1 MEERLMPEL
10 RFPEFSG
17 EWEQR
22 NLGEIVEYR
31 NGNANEKNVVADGKY
46 NLITLNSIDIDGNLK
61 QEHSRVDEADWL
73 LEKHD
78 MVMVL
83 SDIATGDFL
92 GLTDLI
98 PEDNRYVLNQRMG
111 LLRLKTEDN
120 PTYIRTDINYNQRYF
135 KSRGQGSSQQNLRK
149 TDILNYR
156 ISLPTLLEQQ
166 KISDF
171 ILSIDEKLELHR
183 KRIEVLKEYKKGMLQ
198 GIFNRKIRFQDD
210 DGEDY
215 PEWEEK
221 KFKSTLSKIIDNRG
235 KTPPTQEEGIPL
247 LEVNSLGDS
256 KPRYSEVKKYVS
268 QETYDNWFRDHIEQG
283 DLLFS
288 TVGRTGAV
296 SIQDDE
302 YAAIAQNIVG
312 FRFENHNPM
321 FMYYMLS
328 NFDNWKKI
336 KRIEMGAVQPSV
348 KVTQMILLKFDI
360 PSLPEQNKIAKFLSI
375 LDKRMKLEE
384 EKLADLKRLKKGLI
398 QKMFI

>member
-1 MEERLMPEL
+1 
-10 RFPEFSG
+10 
-17 EWEQR
+17 
-22 NLGEIVEYR
+22 
-31 NGNANEKNVVADGKY
+31 
-46 NLITLNSIDIDGNLK
+46 
-61 QEHSRVDEADWL
+61 
-73 LEKHD
+73 
-78 MVMVL
+78 
-83 SDIATGDFL
+83 
-92 GLTDLI
+92 
-98 PEDNRYVLNQRMG
+98 VLNQRMG

-120 PTYIRTDINYNQRYF
+120 PTYIRTDINHNQRYF

-156 ISLPTLLEQQ
+156 ISLPTLSEQQ
-166 KISDF
+166 KIADF
-171 ILSIDEKLELHR
+171 ILRIDEKLKLHR